1 MSEGYR
7 SGLSEGEVE
16 ELARRIMRFV
26 CDERPSLG
34 NKLPS
39 SAIHDWL
46 REDGIELPDYAM
58 HDALDLIKGMITYP
72 LGGAQNLDDPAD
84 DEAVHRHGGIT
95 IVGVDTGLCDEF

>member
-26 CDERPSLG
+26 CDERPSLE

-39 SAIHDWL
+39 SAIYDRL
-46 REDGIELPDYAM
+46 REDGVDLPDYAM
-58 HDALDLIKGMITYP
+58 HDALDLLSGMITYP
-72 LGGAQNLDDPAD
+72 LGGPQNPDDPAD
-84 DEAVHRHGGIT
+84 DEAVRRHGGIT
-95 IVGVDTGLCDEF
+95 IVGVDTYLCDEF